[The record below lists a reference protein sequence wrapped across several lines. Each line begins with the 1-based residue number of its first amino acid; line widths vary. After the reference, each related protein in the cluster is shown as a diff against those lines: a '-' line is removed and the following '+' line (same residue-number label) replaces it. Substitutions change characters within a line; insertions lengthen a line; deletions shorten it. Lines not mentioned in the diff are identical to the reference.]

1 MMNRLDRFLVLV
13 ALLACGVS
21 AAAPLAAEEL
31 SPALRKKFAAA
42 ELMFCF
48 QGKGSCLPYDAGIL
62 HEAYSRL
69 PSLEKNRVILGG
81 NSSGSI
87 AASYFSCAGFSDET
101 VKFGVRTLLEGN
113 RSAVRDMENPNSKM
127 SKMLRGK
134 PTEISHNV
142 LREYLG
148 FALNVPDWHTAAT
161 VEEVVRR
168 SKAKPKLPLL
178 IVSCNKEVLEDADP
192 SNGKAAGRYKEFDPA
207 TLTVSW
213 RPEVYDFYKQHPER
227 FAAEHP
233 DLILGSDR
241 RIGHAVTFFVDPQ
254 MYALLSQI
262 PAEERQA
269 DLRLIDDAAGVALA
283 IMASVSEP
291 TYFDPVVD
299 DRPENILSYGE
310 RGELGNVRR
319 RVYYGG
325 YLMAMPAQDVR
336 RMLPGLHVFGTGF
349 RHFPLMSRSLL
360 RNMLLIDIEPIA
372 QQTEFWADLETFP
385 AAEFAS
391 HMDFRDLTAQ
401 QEYDFGV
408 QRTRECFANK
418 DLGLPMFVSRPKFD
432 YPAANA
438 ILPSFPADDIFEGAG
453 QKSAGAKTVEARKLK
468 TNRGLD
474 ALLRKK

>member
-1 MMNRLDRFLVLV
+1 MKTAHRVLSIV
-13 ALLACGVS
+13 LLFACGLAPS
-21 AAAPLAAEEL
+21 TAATAQEL
-31 SPALRKKFAAA
+31 TSALRKQFAAA

-48 QGKGSCLPYDAGIL
+48 QGKGSCLPYDAGIM
-62 HEAYSRL
+62 HEAYARL
-69 PSLEKNRVILGG
+69 PALEKNRVILAG

-101 VKFGVRTLLEGN
+101 VKFGVRTLLEGD

-134 PTEISHNV
+134 PTEISHDT

-148 FALNVPDWHTAAT
+148 FALNVPNWRTARSID
-161 VEEVVRR
+161 EIIRR
-168 SKAKPKLPLL
+168 SRAKPKLPLL

-192 SNGKAAGRYKEFDPA
+192 SNGKAAGRYKELDPA

-213 RPEVYDFYKQHPER
+213 RPEVYEFYKKHPER

-233 DLILGSDR
+233 DLILGDDR
-241 RIGHAVTFFVDPQ
+241 RIGHAVTFFVDPSL
-254 MYALLSQI
+254 YALLSQI

-299 DRPENILSYGE
+299 EQPDNILSYGK
-310 RGELGNVRR
+310 RGDLGNIRR

-325 YLMAMPAQDVR
+325 YIMAMPAQDVR

-349 RHFPLMSRSLL
+349 RHFPLMSRSLM
-360 RNMLLIDIEPIA
+360 RNWLLADIEPVA
-372 QQTEFWADLETFP
+372 QQTEWWADLETFP
-385 AAEFAS
+385 APEFES
-391 HMDFRDLTAQ
+391 HMDFRDLTAR
-401 QEYDFGV
+401 QEYDFGIA
-408 QRTRECFANK
+408 RARECFAK
-418 DLGLPMFVSRPKFD
+418 KELGLPAFVSRPKFD
-432 YPAANA
+432 YPAAAA
-438 ILPSFPADDIFEGAG
+438 ILPSYRVDDMFEGAAP
-453 QKSAGAKTVEARKLK
+453 KSSAKKKPETRALK
-468 TNRGLD
+468 TNRGLGP
-474 ALLRKK
+474 LLSKE